1 MDILK
6 LYKTFN
12 LIRTSQE
19 QLIKAYHPKDLMRCP
34 IHFCLGQE
42 ALAATLNHLF
52 KPEDYV
58 LSHHRSHAYYIAK
71 NCPIDKMIYEFY
83 GRSSGSSSGLT
94 GSQELSFAEKN
105 FHSGTI
111 LSGMFGI
118 SLGTAYAQKYLSKKG
133 ITFTIIGDGGMEE
146 GICYETLNLASL
158 HSIPIIFICENNK
171 FSVHTRITER
181 TKASNFEKKINS
193 FGVRYVK
200 LNTNN
205 VLNIYKKM
213 KKIVSDVRKHQKPI
227 FIEYDTMRYCAHNG
241 PEDEDA
247 KFNYRPK
254 DLKFWKKK
262 DPDLFFQKKINKK
275 DIKKIKKINLNY
287 IDKIIKNASKEK
299 FLSFEKSLKLN
310 FIKSYSSKI
319 KKFTQ
324 NNSTFKSSQQ
334 PTKIT
339 SY

>member
-1 MDILK
+1 MNILK

-12 LIRTSQE
+12 LIRTCQE
-19 QLIKAYHPKDLMRCP
+19 QLIKAYHPEDLMRCP

-42 ALAATLNHLF
+42 ALATTLNHLL

-118 SLGTAYAQKYLSKKG
+118 SLGTSYAQKYLSKKG

-181 TKASNFEKKINS
+181 TKTSNFMKKINS
-193 FGVRYVK
+193 FGVKYIK
-200 LNTNN
+200 LDTNN
-205 VLNIYKKM
+205 VLDIYKKM
-213 KKIVSDVRKHQKPI
+213 KKIVSDVRRHKKPT

-254 DLKFWKKK
+254 DLNFWKKK

-275 DIKKIKKINLNY
+275 NIKKIKKINLNY
-287 IDKIIKNASKEK
+287 IDKIIKNAPKEK

-319 KKFTQ
+319 KKFTL

-334 PTKIT
+334 ATKIT